1 MNIMDMKNKIQSPEY
16 DFLRTD
22 SRLNDSIMLLTT
34 GGSYAY
40 GTNISTS
47 DHVSDFDVR
56 GIYSNPAREIL
67 TMNYQD
73 KPYENRV
80 LDVTIY
86 PLVQIITLLTNCN
99 PNTIEILGTKEE
111 HIFMINK
118 YGEML
123 RENIDLFLSLR
134 AYGSFGGYAIQQLRR
149 LQNALA
155 RDRYPQKEK
164 EKHILGSI
172 TKQMMTFTDRYKEVT
187 GDTLKLYIDKSEKE
201 EFEDEIFIDLNLSHY
216 PLRDLKGMYSEMS
229 QVVKDYEHLNH
240 RNNKKDETH
249 LLKHSMHL
257 IRLLIM
263 GTEILEG
270 KGINTYRENDRE
282 FLLDIRNGK
291 YSYEQIFEIADE
303 YDKKFQYAKENTVL
317 PLQPDYK
324 RINELLME
332 MNLDIIRNYK

>member
-1 MNIMDMKNKIQSPEY
+1 
-16 DFLRTD
+16 
-22 SRLNDSIMLLTT
+22 
-34 GGSYAY
+34 
-40 GTNISTS
+40 
-47 DHVSDFDVR
+47 
-56 GIYSNPAREIL
+56 
-67 TMNYQD
+67 
-73 KPYENRV
+73 
-80 LDVTIY
+80 
-86 PLVQIITLLTNCN
+86 
-99 PNTIEILGTKEE
+99 
-111 HIFMINK
+111 
-118 YGEML
+118 
-123 RENIDLFLSLR
+123 
-134 AYGSFGGYAIQQLRR
+134 
-149 LQNALA
+149 
-155 RDRYPQKEK
+155 
-164 EKHILGSI
+164 
-172 TKQMMTFTDRYKEVT
+172 MTFTDRYKEVT

-263 GTEILEG
+263 GAEILEG